1 MGSYCFRRF
10 LFLLFLSVCSGAYSR
25 SGGAEKAWN
34 LDKVSEWVLEHI
46 RFPEE
51 AYSFGMAGEEQ
62 MCLSVS
68 WDGKVFLASR
78 LNTLHPAY
86 EQEIERV
93 VANAPRCTGVSQ
105 GMEEAYRYVRVD
117 FYQYIPEGR
126 RGKMMRV
133 SLHTPPVFRAKGI
146 RSSYFDGREAYMEWL
161 CGRIRVPGSFSGS
174 IADTVT
180 VQYTVT
186 SEGKVKDFAVLR
198 CKEEWLGSG
207 LERAARKSPKWK
219 PATADRYRTVD
230 VVMRDRMVF
239 RPGSGG
245 RLLCQAY
252 EGGVYRRDAA
262 MPEDYGGIVYN
273 PDRNPVYLSGE
284 SFHKD
289 ALRALDE
296 MLKQRGVNVEY
307 SVSGSFVVEKDGT
320 ASSIGFT
327 RLPDFA
333 PEGIRA
339 DSVVA
344 DAIRKMRWEPAKVG
358 ETPVRCL
365 FPFTCKYRDNSKWVL
380 RSQESRRKRLYRTV
394 SPADIFGKHF
404 IDLQASPSAK
414 GYVYIQS
421 DGSLHSYPFSPSGMF
436 NYDKFYKGMFYYR
449 KAGVKGNLS
458 KRYFKDVYNAYVK

>member
-1 MGSYCFRRF
+1 
-10 LFLLFLSVCSGAYSR
+10 
-25 SGGAEKAWN
+25 
-34 LDKVSEWVLEHI
+34 
-46 RFPEE
+46 
-51 AYSFGMAGEEQ
+51 
-62 MCLSVS
+62 
-68 WDGKVFLASR
+68 
-78 LNTLHPAY
+78 
-86 EQEIERV
+86 
-93 VANAPRCTGVSQ
+93 
-105 GMEEAYRYVRVD
+105 
-117 FYQYIPEGR
+117 
-126 RGKMMRV
+126 
-133 SLHTPPVFRAKGI
+133 
-146 RSSYFDGREAYMEWL
+146 
-161 CGRIRVPGSFSGS
+161 
-174 IADTVT
+174 
-180 VQYTVT
+180 
-186 SEGKVKDFAVLR
+186 
-198 CKEEWLGSG
+198 
-207 LERAARKSPKWK
+207 
-219 PATADRYRTVD
+219 
-230 VVMRDRMVF
+230 
-239 RPGSGG
+239 
-245 RLLCQAY
+245 
-252 EGGVYRRDAA
+252 
-262 MPEDYGGIVYN
+262 
-273 PDRNPVYLSGE
+273 
-284 SFHKD
+284 
-289 ALRALDE
+289 

-365 FPFTCKYRDNSKWVL
+365 FPFTCKYRDSSKWVL
-380 RSQESRRKRLYRTV
+380 RSQESRRKRLCRTV